1 MNSNEQSKYPLV
13 SVIIPTYNR
22 GHLIKKAINSVL
34 NQTYKNLELIV
45 VDDASTDNTEEIIST
60 ITNPN
65 LIYIKQSSNLGP
77 SVARNKGI
85 EIAKGELIAFLD
97 SDDQWY
103 PEKLEKQINL
113 LLNSDKS
120 IGAVYCG
127 MEFYDF
133 KTNERIGEHI
143 ITVDIKNNFTSGK
156 YFLTPPMVTVLAYKS
171 VLEEVGG
178 LDSNLKAN
186 EDTELAIRIC
196 KKYNFALVNESL
208 VKVTRNHEQLMANN
222 ENYIKAREIIF
233 NKHYDFLSK
242 DILFGLAKQ
251 ISSYNILNG
260 NFTKAKNFIY
270 KALRI
275 KPFDVKTIA
284 QLVLLTISP
293 RTTKKFYS
301 NKYKEAPKL
310 SGLKTG

>member
-1 MNSNEQSKYPLV
+1 MNRHKKINNPLV

-22 GHLIKKAINSVL
+22 GHLIKRAIESVF
-34 NQTYKNLELIV
+34 NQTYKNIEVIV
-45 VDDASTDNTEEIIST
+45 VDDASTDNTEEIILG
-60 ITNPN
+60 IGNPKI
-65 LIYIKQSSNLGP
+65 IYIKQPSNSGP

-103 PEKLEKQINL
+103 PEKLEKQVNL
-113 LLNSDKS
+113 LLNSDKT

-127 MEFYDF
+127 MEFYDY
-133 KTNERIGEHI
+133 KTNKRLGEHI
-143 ITVDIKNNFTSGK
+143 ITVDIKKNFTSGR
-156 YFLTPPMVTVLAYKS
+156 YFLTPPMVTVLAYKH
-171 VLEEVGG
+171 VLDEVGG
-178 LDSNLKAN
+178 LDNNLKAN

-222 ENYIKAREIIF
+222 ENYIQAREIIF

-251 ISSYNILNG
+251 IIGYNILN
-260 NFTKAKNFIY
+260 NNLAKARIFIY

-275 KPFDVKTIA
+275 KPMDLKTII
-284 QLVLLTISP
+284 QLIILTIFPQSI
-293 RTTKKFYS
+293 KKFY
-301 NKYKEAPKL
+301 NKKYKEAPKL

>member
-1 MNSNEQSKYPLV
+1 MNNNNIDNPLV

-22 GHLIKKAINSVL
+22 GHLIKKAIKSVL

-113 LLNSDKS
+113 LMNSDKS

-156 YFLTPPMVTVLAYKS
+156 YFLTPPMVTVLAYKN

-186 EDTELAIRIC
+186 EDTDLAIKIC
-196 KKYNFALVNESL
+196 KKYNFALVNEVL
-208 VKVTRNHEQLMANN
+208 VKVTRNHEQLMAND
-222 ENYIKAREIIF
+222 ENYIRAREIIF
-233 NKHYDFLSK
+233 NKHYDFLST

-251 ISSYNILNG
+251 IANYNILSG
-260 NFTKAKNFIY
+260 NFDKAKEYIK
-270 KALRI
+270 KALKI
-275 KPFDVKTIA
+275 KPTNLKSIA
-284 QLVLLTISP
+284 QLIGIALFP
-293 RTTKKFYS
+293 AFTKKVFS
-301 NKYKEAPKL
+301 TKHKNAPKL